1 MKTPDGRQHK
11 MREKLKCPAFHHFS
25 ILDKICLWYFISKL
39 DFCSQFAKM
48 RCQSANLD
56 FKFIFHQLMSAD
68 CNIVRQFITQQWGG
82 QLFSRPK
89 LHKSTPSFLR
99 FRDIFYF
106 LLPTVSDSSAPRC
119 DSDPLSAAQEA
130 ATPTTHW
137 VTVWGLSYQTYQI
150 FNNKHLNR
158 SSLSALRTNDPP
170 WWLCS

>member
-1 MKTPDGRQHK
+1 
-11 MREKLKCPAFHHFS
+11 
-25 ILDKICLWYFISKL
+25 
-39 DFCSQFAKM
+39 M

-170 WWLCS
+170 WWLCSSSLPRPEHKHIQIQTASCVDKKCTQHYNQHYSSNYQSDVLDANE